1 VTSHAPATAHV
12 GEAGELVRREHARG
26 LGTEVVVAV
35 FRLVKLTQVHD
46 TGNQAINRQIEDVAR
61 LVHDYG
67 LYAGGDLNVLFARR
81 AVFLAGQLLR
91 ASRAEYESAN
101 ELGELL
107 ERLGGSE
114 LTIAR
119 DVTVDDLHA
128 FAEAISRSRPR
139 PGEAGDAPPA
149 ALRGAAFHSPTPRIR
164 LRPVA
169 DAARV
174 RGLEVEKLDF
184 EQRLVRTYAS
194 AVVVLR
200 RFFEQL
206 AVADYSAPRRLKRIA
221 QSLVDLSAGPAMA
234 FLGVTEARNANFD
247 AAGRAVNTAILAVAM
262 AREVCSDRATL
273 AQVAMAA
280 MMHDAGRARTA
291 AAGAAG
297 TGLSMV
303 SAQLTD
309 AQEDELPAGT
319 AVVLTAL
326 GRFND
331 ATRTRT
337 VVAYE
342 SLWLRRGGRLGAI
355 YGGVR
360 RPSLHARIIAVARR
374 YNDLLTPEPG
384 LAPPTPDFGVATL
397 HAELAE
403 SADRTVLRMLVS
415 ALGLY
420 PVGTIVRL
428 SSGEI
433 GEVTS
438 GSQGR
443 AAPDRPRVRVVMDA
457 TGCVLD
463 QPVAIDLSAPA
474 PGAPERRILAVVSID
489 GWRKGLDPQRVDRPA
504 SDAPSG
510 VSASGV
516 SVPSL
521 SAPSFPSFSA
531 VREAATTQ
539 EAPTAPPPPMPE
551 PTPLAPAQAERT
563 LMHASPFDA
572 AAERAATERTSN
584 VPTLT
589 PRARAVEPSEG
600 PPSAATRKV
609 LVRTRDPLD
618 DPTATARGSF
628 ASTPLVHVLVYI
640 LDRCLSGTVV
650 IREPDGAESTVYF
663 ESGRPAKVRTTRPVA
678 LIGEILVSRNALSA
692 DDFARALETSRHV
705 GNLVGEQLLTRG
717 FVQRDVLEAALT
729 AQVIDKLVALVNAPP
744 ETRYA
749 FYRDVNTLRHWPT
762 IESFPT
768 HPLDAILA
776 CSRAWLDRTR
786 IHTTLSRMTKQ
797 PLDLS
802 PAAQIDAMELTPDER
817 PIVETMRREKT
828 SLARL
833 RRSATVDDETI
844 ASLVYAFA
852 VTRQFSFLEPKGL
865 PMGIPGGAPSGAGDR
880 ISLVSAMMAAPSV
893 AAPAR
898 PTPMPTPPTE
908 SQPPESQ
915 APATQP
921 LPRASSEA
929 HREVAVAAPPQTPR
943 SNAAESPDD
952 EAERALQ
959 AMEDLR
965 LAEASLARGDTA
977 TALRLA
983 VKAAAG
989 DPDNTDPRALVAW
1002 IEALG
1007 GQSQPV
1013 ADALEDLGRILE
1025 GDPSHERSL
1034 LYRGRILKRMGKL
1047 RAAAADF
1054 TTLLQANPRNKEAAS
1069 ELRLIQTK
1077 MK

>member
-1 VTSHAPATAHV
+1 VTSQAPEITHG

-35 FRLVKLTQVHD
+35 FRLVKLTQMHD
-46 TGNQAINRQIEDVAR
+46 MGNQAIHRQIEDVAR

-67 LYAGGDLNVLFARR
+67 LYAGGDVNVLFARR

-91 ASRAEYESAN
+91 ASRAEYEAAD
-101 ELGELL
+101 ELGALL
-107 ERLGGSE
+107 ERVGGSE

-119 DVTVDDLHA
+119 DVTVDDLRA
-128 FAEAISRSRPR
+128 FAETTS
-139 PGEAGDAPPA
+139 E
-149 ALRGAAFHSPTPRIR
+149 ALRGGPYHATTPRIR

-174 RGLEVEKLDF
+174 RGLEIEKLDF

-206 AVADYSAPRRLKRIA
+206 SVGDYSAPRRLKRIA
-221 QSLVDLSAGPAMA
+221 QSLVDLSGGPAMA

-247 AAGRAVNTAILAVAM
+247 AAGRAVNTAIVAVAT

-280 MMHDAGRARTA
+280 MMHDAGRSRAA

-309 AQEDELPAGT
+309 PQEDELPAGT

-326 GRFND
+326 GRFNE
-331 ATRTRT
+331 ATTTRT

-342 SLWLRRGGRLGAI
+342 SLWLRRGRRLGAV
-355 YGGVR
+355 YGGAR
-360 RPSLHARIIAVARR
+360 RPSLHARIIAIARR

-384 LAPPTPDFGVATL
+384 LPPPTSDFGVATL
-397 HAELAE
+397 HAELTE
-403 SADRTVLRMLVS
+403 PADRTVLRMLAS
-415 ALGLY
+415 ALGLF

-433 GEVTS
+433 GEVVP
-438 GSQGR
+438 GANAR

-457 TGCVLD
+457 SGAVLER
-463 QPVAIDLSAPA
+463 PLEIDLAAPV
-474 PGAPERRILAVVSID
+474 PGAPERRILAVVSIE
-489 GWRKGLDPQRVDRPA
+489 GWRKGLDAQGRERSP
-504 SDAPSG
+504 SDAPSW

-516 SVPSL
+516 SVPSA
-521 SAPSFPSFSA
+521 SVPSFPSFSA
-531 VREAATTQ
+531 VRESGSTPV
-539 EAPTAPPPPMPE
+539 APTAPPPAPVSE
-551 PTPLAPAQAERT
+551 PAPVPAAPPVDRT
-563 LMHASPFDA
+563 VVQASPFDA
-572 AAERAATERTSN
+572 ADARARPERTSN
-584 VPTLT
+584 VPTMMS
-589 PRARAVEPSEG
+589 RARAVEPSET
-600 PPSAATRKV
+600 PPSLAARKI

-628 ASTPLVHVLVYI
+628 GSTPLVHVLVYI
-640 LDRCLSGTVV
+640 LDRCLYGTVV

-678 LIGEILVSRNALSA
+678 LIGDILVSRGAVTA
-692 DDFARALETSRHV
+692 EDFAKALETSRHM

-717 FVQRDVLEAALT
+717 LLSRDVLEAALT
-729 AQVIDKLVALVNAPP
+729 AQVIDKLVALVNTPP

-762 IESFPT
+762 IETFPANA
-768 HPLDAILA
+768 LDAILA

-786 IHTTLSRMTKQ
+786 IHTTLSRMAKQ
-797 PLDLS
+797 PLEIS
-802 PAAQIDAMELTPDER
+802 PAAQVDAMALTSDER

-833 RRSATVDDETI
+833 RRSATADDETI

-865 PMGIPGGAPSGAGDR
+865 PMGIPGGAGPVEGDR
-880 ISLVSAMMAAPSV
+880 ISLVSMGPSASEPAPE
-893 AAPAR
+893 
-898 PTPMPTPPTE
+898 MPTPT
-908 SQPPESQ
+908 PPP
-915 APATQP
+915 PASVTQP
-921 LPRASSEA
+921 LPPTSPPPVTQRMPHTS
-929 HREVAVAAPPQTPR
+929 AAPPREEPAAATPDPPR
-943 SNAAESPDD
+943 ANAAAETVDD

-959 AMEDLR
+959 AMEDFR
-965 LAEASLARGDTA
+965 LAEAALARGDTA
-977 TALRLA
+977 TAQRLA
-983 VKAAAG
+983 AKAAAG
-989 DPDNTDPRALVAW
+989 DVENTDARALVAW
-1002 IEALG
+1002 VQALG

-1013 ADALEDLGRILE
+1013 ADALQDLGRILE
-1025 GDPSHERSL
+1025 DDPSHERSL
-1034 LYRGRILKRMGKL
+1034 LYRGRIFKRMGKL
-1047 RAAAADF
+1047 RAAATDF

-1069 ELRLIQTK
+1069 ELRLIKTK